1 MSQQIRGKRLDYTCA
16 NKDRKGN
23 IPEDLLNSYDITN
36 WPNILEVHGP
46 QVHLHAHFQYTASVL
61 CRLQNFVIQNYQ
73 KYEKFILLMLGAKN
87 SP

>member
-1 MSQQIRGKRLDYTCA
+1 MRGKRLDYTSA

-36 WPNILEVHGP
+36 WPNILEVHDP
-46 QVHLHAHFQYTASVL
+46 QVHLHAHSQYTASVL
-61 CRLQNFVIQNYQ
+61 YRLQNFVIQNYQ
-73 KYEKFILLMLGAKN
+73 IYEKFLSLKLGAKN